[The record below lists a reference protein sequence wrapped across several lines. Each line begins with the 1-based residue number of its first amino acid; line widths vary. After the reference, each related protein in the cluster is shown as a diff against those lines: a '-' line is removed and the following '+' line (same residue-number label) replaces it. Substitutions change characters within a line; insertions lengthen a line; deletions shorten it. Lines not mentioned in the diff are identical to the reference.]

1 MNAIR
6 QDRGRYRLA
15 RTVGALGV
23 GAAMFLAGA
32 AQVEAQ
38 RPGQP
43 PTVQQM
49 QEMQQR
55 LQRMSDVM
63 GRMQRI
69 QERAQAMEH
78 NMIQQL
84 DRLRSQDRLSET
96 DRLRIRDQERVR
108 DMAHA
113 MSTAAR
119 EMRQAMERVRDMA
132 GDQDSPWNR
141 EMHQEMERL
150 RENWNGLCE
159 QMEEGLEL
167 MERLRERLGQPG
179 S

>member
-1 MNAIR
+1 M
-6 QDRGRYRLA
+6 
-15 RTVGALGV
+15 GAQKGNRKRSAVTRALSV
-23 GAAMFLAGA
+23 LSFGAALLLVGGIPAD
-32 AQVEAQ
+32 AQ
-38 RPGQP
+38 RPGQSP
-43 PTVQQM
+43 SVQQM
-49 QEMQQR
+49 QEMQAR

-63 GRMQRI
+63 GRMQHI

-84 DRLRSQDRLSET
+84 DRLRSQDRLSDQ

-132 GDQDSPWNR
+132 GDQDSPWSR

-150 RENWNGLCE
+150 RENWNGLCD

-167 MERLRERLGQPG
+167 MERIQERLGQPG
-179 S
+179 T